1 MMNMHEDA
9 KDRVICEAILMM
21 AKKMGLKVIVEGVE
35 KQEHLALLKNIHC
48 EFGQGYHIAKPL
60 SVKYF
65 EAYYSMLPKQ
75 G

>member
-48 EFGQGYHIAKPL
+48 EFGQG
-60 SVKYF
+60 
-65 EAYYSMLPKQ
+65 
-75 G
+75 